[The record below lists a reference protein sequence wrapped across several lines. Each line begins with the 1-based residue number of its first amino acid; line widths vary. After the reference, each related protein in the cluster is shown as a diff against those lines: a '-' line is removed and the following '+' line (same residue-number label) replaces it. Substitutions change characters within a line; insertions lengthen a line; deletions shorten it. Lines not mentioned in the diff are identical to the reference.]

1 MSKLTR
7 RAFVTMVGLAAG
19 TGLMAA
25 CGGAPAATTAP
36 AEAPAEATAAPA
48 ATAAPTAAPEVAAP
62 ESKYKE
68 APMLAEKVAAGELPP
83 VEERLPV
90 EPLIVTPIYEVGQY
104 SGDLRRCNTT
114 IGDAWDFT
122 NQCHEALVTWDYTT
136 GEIQVGPNLASSWT
150 VSEDGSTYVFNLRPG
165 LRWSDGEPFTADDI
179 LFWYEDLALNQE
191 YSPTF
196 TTWLK
201 AADEPVVITKVDDY
215 TVEFKFAAPYGLL
228 LDYLAFRGPE
238 IILPKHY
245 LSQFH
250 PTYADADELAAKV
263 KDAGYENWYQLLAA
277 KDQTWTNPDRPTV
290 SAWKV
295 DVDPAEGRVLATRNP
310 YYWKVDTEGQQLPY
324 FDRFTSE
331 LVQQGELALMRAMA
345 GEVDYQYRHMGF
357 ANYSLLL
364 ENEEK
369 GNYTVLQWTGGSMP
383 VLFINMSVKDDVKRQ
398 IFSTKDF
405 RHALSYAMNRE
416 EMNDLFWFGLGTPMN
431 PVSRPG
437 GLYWQEGYGS
447 TAIEYDPDKANELL
461 DGMGLDKRDSEGYRI
476 GPDGKRVQ
484 FILETYPAELG
495 TPAIDI
501 FTQMANYW
509 RAVGLDAQAKEV
521 ERSLWSERVLANEV
535 DMPAYGIDEI
545 HWTLAPDFY
554 VPYPGCYW
562 GVGHG
567 MWYASGG
574 KEGVEPL
581 DEVKQLMV
589 WFEELK
595 VEPDAAKRE
604 ELGHKIL
611 DQHNEQIYM
620 LGAVY
625 VDILPMIKH
634 NTMMNVMEKA
644 VGDYTT
650 LHESI
655 SYPFQMWRKAD

>member
-1 MSKLTR
+1 
-7 RAFVTMVGLAAG
+7 
-19 TGLMAA
+19 
-25 CGGAPAATTAP
+25 
-36 AEAPAEATAAPA
+36 
-48 ATAAPTAAPEVAAP
+48 VAAP
-62 ESKYKE
+62 ESKFKE

-104 SGDLRRCNTT
+104 SGDIRRCNTT

-122 NQCHEALVTWDYTT
+122 NQVHESLVTWDYST
-136 GEIQVGPNLASSWT
+136 GEIQIGPNLASDWT
-150 VSEDGSTYVFNLRPG
+150 VSEDGSIYTFSLRPG
-165 LRWSDGEPFTADDI
+165 LRWSDGEPFTADDL
-179 LFWYEDLALNQE
+179 LFWYEDLALNEE
-191 YSPTF
+191 YSPAF
-196 TTWLK
+196 PTWLT
-201 AADEPVVITKVDDY
+201 AAEEPVVITKVDDY

-228 LDYLAFRGPE
+228 MDYLAFRGPE
-238 IILPKHY
+238 IIVPKHY

-250 PTYADADELAAKV
+250 PTYADADELAAMV
-263 KDAGYENWYQLLAA
+263 KDAGFENWYQLLGARS
-277 KDQTWTNPDRPTV
+277 QTWTNPDRPTV

-295 DVDPAEGRVLATRNP
+295 DVDPAEGRLLATRNP

-331 LVQQGELALMRAMA
+331 LVQQGELALMRAMS

-364 ENEEK
+364 ENEDK
-369 GNYTVLQWTGGSMP
+369 GNYTVLQWTGGSFP
-383 VLFINMSVKDDVKRQ
+383 VQFINLGVKDEVKRQ
-398 IFSTKDF
+398 LFNTKEF
-405 RHALSYAMNRE
+405 RHALSHAINRP

-437 GLYWQEGYGS
+437 GLYWKEGYGS
-447 TAIEYDPDKANELL
+447 TAIEYDPDRANELL
-461 DGMGLDKRDSEGYRI
+461 DGMGLDQRDAEGYRI
-476 GPDGKRVQ
+476 GPDGNRVR
-484 FILETYPAELG
+484 FVSETYPAELG

-501 FTQMANYW
+501 FTQIANYW
-509 RAVGLDAQAKEV
+509 QAVGLDAQAKEV
-521 ERSLWSERVLANEV
+521 ERSLWGERVLANEV

-554 VPYPGCYW
+554 VPYQNSYMATGYGQW
-562 GVGHG
+562 VS
-567 MWYASGG
+567 SGG
-574 KEGVEPL
+574 KEGVEPT
-581 DEVKQLMV
+581 DEMKQLV
-589 WFEELK
+589 AWFEELK
-595 VEPDAAKRE
+595 TQPDAAKRE

-611 DQHNEQIYM
+611 DQHNEQVYM

-625 VDILPMIKH
+625 VDILPMVKH

-655 SYPFQMWRKAD
+655 SYPFQMWRKAE

>member
-1 MSKLTR
+1 
-7 RAFVTMVGLAAG
+7 
-19 TGLMAA
+19 
-25 CGGAPAATTAP
+25 
-36 AEAPAEATAAPA
+36 
-48 ATAAPTAAPEVAAP
+48 VAAP
-62 ESKYKE
+62 ESKFKE

-104 SGDLRRCNTT
+104 SGDIRRCNTT

-122 NQCHEALVTWDYTT
+122 NQVHESLVTWDYST
-136 GEIQVGPNLASSWT
+136 GEIQIGPNLASDWT
-150 VSEDGSTYVFNLRPG
+150 VSEDGSIYTFSLRPG
-165 LRWSDGEPFTADDI
+165 LRWSDGEPFTADDL
-179 LFWYEDLALNQE
+179 LFWYEDLALNEE
-191 YSPTF
+191 YSPAF
-196 TTWLK
+196 PTWLT
-201 AADEPVVITKVDDY
+201 AAEEPVVITKVDDY

-228 LDYLAFRGPE
+228 MDYLAFRGPE
-238 IILPKHY
+238 IIVPKHY

-250 PTYADADELAAKV
+250 PTYADADELAAMV
-263 KDAGYENWYQLLAA
+263 KDAGFENWYQLLGARS
-277 KDQTWTNPDRPTV
+277 QTWTNPDRPTV

-295 DVDPAEGRVLATRNP
+295 DVDPAEGRLLATRNP

-331 LVQQGELALMRAMA
+331 LVQQGELALMRAMS

-364 ENEEK
+364 ENEDK
-369 GNYTVLQWTGGSMP
+369 GNYTVLQWTGGSFP
-383 VLFINMSVKDDVKRQ
+383 VQFINLGVKDEVKRQ
-398 IFSTKDF
+398 LFNTKEF
-405 RHALSYAMNRE
+405 RHALSHAINRP

-437 GLYWQEGYGS
+437 GLYCKEGYGS
-447 TAIEYDPDKANELL
+447 TAIEYDPDRANELL
-461 DGMGLDKRDSEGYRI
+461 DGMGLDQRDAEGYRI
-476 GPDGKRVQ
+476 GPDGNRVR
-484 FILETYPAELG
+484 FVSETYPAELG

-501 FTQMANYW
+501 FTQIANYW
-509 RAVGLDAQAKEV
+509 QAVGLDAQAKEV

-554 VPYPGCYW
+554 VPYQNSYMATGYGQW
-562 GVGHG
+562 VS
-567 MWYASGG
+567 SGG
-574 KEGVEPL
+574 KEGVEPT
-581 DEVKQLMV
+581 DEMKQLV
-589 WFEELK
+589 AWFEELK
-595 VEPDAAKRE
+595 TQPDAAKRE

-611 DQHNEQIYM
+611 DQHNEQVYM

-625 VDILPMIKH
+625 VDILPMVKH

-655 SYPFQMWRKAD
+655 SYPFQMWRKAE